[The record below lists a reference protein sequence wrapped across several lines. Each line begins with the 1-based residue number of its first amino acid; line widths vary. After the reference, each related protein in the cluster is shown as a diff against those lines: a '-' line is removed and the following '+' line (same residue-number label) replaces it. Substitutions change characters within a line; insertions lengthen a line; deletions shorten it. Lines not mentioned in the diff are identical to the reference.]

1 MSKWSDPFIHS
12 LLRHVNTVYARN
24 RRSSAE
30 EILAEEH
37 ADTLSDEASDVL
49 SESNDNDCWQ

>member
-1 MSKWSDPFIHS
+1 VH
-12 LLRHVNTVYARN
+12 ARN

-37 ADTLSDEASDVL
+37 ADTLSDEPSDVL
-49 SESNDNDCWQ
+49 SESNDNDNVDNKS